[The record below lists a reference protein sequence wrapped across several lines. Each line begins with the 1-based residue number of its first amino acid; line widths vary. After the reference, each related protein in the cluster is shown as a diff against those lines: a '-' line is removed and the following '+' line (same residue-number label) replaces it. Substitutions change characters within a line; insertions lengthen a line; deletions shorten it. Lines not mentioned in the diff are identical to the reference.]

1 MYFGVASFQGP
12 AQLFVAC
19 SMEKWE
25 EPGIFFSREHDIIDK
40 GQKKLRTK
48 KRSFTYCSPN

>member
-1 MYFGVASFQGP
+1 MYLGVASFQGP
-12 AQLFVAC
+12 AQLLVAC